1 MVMSSDRIALFPG
14 TFDPFTN
21 GHLDLTRRA
30 ARLFDRVVVAVAESP
45 AKGAL
50 FPMAERVDMIR
61 SSVKGLRKVEV
72 VEFSDLVVDC
82 ARRLG
87 AAVIIRGLRAVSDF
101 EFEFQ
106 MALMNRRLSP
116 ALEVAFLMPSMQYTF
131 LNSTLVR
138 EVARLGGSVKGLVPG
153 VVEERLRARLGH
165 AKPARA
171 AAASAAPVA
180 GAADDGATR
189 SAARPRAGRNGAGA
203 RSASRRPKAAR
214 RRARA

>member
-1 MVMSSDRIALFPG
+1 
-14 TFDPFTN
+14 
-21 GHLDLTRRA
+21 
-30 ARLFDRVVVAVAESP
+30 
-45 AKGAL
+45 
-50 FPMAERVDMIR
+50 MAERVEMIR

-106 MALMNRRLSP
+106 MALMNRKLSP

-165 AKPARA
+165 SKSARA
-171 AAASAAPVA
+171 AAATSAAPAA
-180 GAADDGATR
+180 GAADDGAAR
-189 SAARPRAGRNGAGA
+189 AAARPRAGRNGAGA
-203 RSASRRPKAAR
+203 RPASRRPKTAR